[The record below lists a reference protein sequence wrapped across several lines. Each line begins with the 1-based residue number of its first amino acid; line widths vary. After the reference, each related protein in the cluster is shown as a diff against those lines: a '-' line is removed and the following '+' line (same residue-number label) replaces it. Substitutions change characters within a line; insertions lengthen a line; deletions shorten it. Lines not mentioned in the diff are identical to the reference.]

1 MGFSRYKI
9 NGVPVK
15 TNVAKIAGAVLT
27 TNTGVKQMMLY
38 EMGID
43 TSGSRLN
50 RLIDGI
56 TGNGL
61 SETLVNAY
69 RYLVHNYEIG
79 DELFFFGVSRGAFT
93 VRTLAGMIRNCGIL
107 RLNEIDKIDQ
117 AFKLYNSRSPALQP
131 R

>member
-1 MGFSRYKI
+1 MGFSRYNI

-27 TNTGVKQMMLY
+27 TNTGVKQMMFY

-61 SETLVNAY
+61 FETLLNAY

-79 DELFFFGVSRGAFT
+79 DELFFFGFSRVSRGAFT
-93 VRTLAGMIRNCGIL
+93 VRT
-107 RLNEIDKIDQ
+107 
-117 AFKLYNSRSPALQP
+117 
-131 R
+131 